1 MPQPICFMVMPYGIK
16 DTGVQPGQGPPKVN
30 FDALWQKAFE
40 PLIKDLGYE
49 PVRADQ
55 DIGAL
60 IVHEMLERLYFSD
73 LVLAD
78 MTLPNGNVYYE
89 VGIRHAAKERGCVLI
104 GADWSRPLFDLDQAR
119 RVRYPLPE
127 GDIKDQTANIVRE
140 RLKAAVPHLAA
151 GVSPMVQAL
160 PGFPEKVDPNRA
172 ITIRNL
178 LQELAQFQARVRT
191 VHMASKAERAIG
203 ARKLREEYP
212 ASQVKVQS
220 VALDVVR
227 LLQNCAPDCASWEDV
242 LDYIDGLSPEIR
254 DLPVI
259 QEQRCLALS
268 KMGNHLEAIAAL
280 EALIQMRGPTSERE
294 GLIGGRFKKLYT
306 SAQSPGDKAHYLAKA
321 IEHYERGMML
331 DLNDYYPSSNLPRL
345 YRARGSEGD
354 EERARAVA
362 QLVLIAC
369 RRAKER
375 DPHDEWVRPTLLG
388 IAFDEADVSA
398 ARKLTEEVKME
409 GADTWKLET
418 TIQDL
423 ENTVN
428 QTQDEAKREALTQLL
443 GQLRALL

>member
-1 MPQPICFMVMPYGIK
+1 MPQPICFMVMPYGVK
-16 DTGVQPGQGPPKVN
+16 DTGVQPGKGPPKVD

-40 PLIKDLGYE
+40 PLIKELGYE

-127 GDIKDQTANIVRE
+127 GDITDQTAETVKTT
-140 RLKAAVPHLAA
+140 LKAAIPNLAA
-151 GVSPMVQAL
+151 GVSPMVQVL
-160 PGFPEKVDPNRA
+160 PGFPDNVDPSRA
-172 ITIRNL
+172 TTIRNL
-178 LQELAQFQARVRT
+178 LEELAQFQARVRT
-191 VHMASKAERAIG
+191 VHMASKIDRTIG
-203 ARKLREEYP
+203 IRKLREEYP

-227 LLQNCAPDCASWEDV
+227 LLQNCAPDCIGWREV

-280 EALIQMRGPTSERE
+280 EALIQMKGPTSERE
-294 GLIGGRFKKLYT
+294 GLIGGRFKKLFT
-306 SAQSPGDKAHYLAKA
+306 SAQSSADKARYLAKA

-345 YRARGSEGD
+345 YRARGGDGD
-354 EERARAVA
+354 EERARAVG

-375 DPHDEWVRPTLLG
+375 DPKDEWVRPTLLG
-388 IAFDEADVSA
+388 IAFDEGDVSA

-418 TIQDL
+418 TIADL
-423 ENTVN
+423 ENTVT
-428 QTQDEAKREALTQLL
+428 QTKDKEKREALARLL
-443 GQLRALL
+443 GQLRGLL